1 LRRAYVVVGI
11 LVLTASCSGKP
22 NDLRHYATQ
31 DPVATTTSTA
41 APSTTHTTTPTTT
54 TTTTAAD
61 VTAGLMTDAA
71 VLEIGFHPSI
81 ARKSTVLASL
91 PVCDASLS
99 KPSPAVDGAQ
109 TGWIGASAVTT
120 MTEYVAAYPK
130 TTTGAQVLAA
140 TKAALVCSQATKYVL
155 AHAPTGVDA
164 GYSWCEKGSQF
175 SCTLLLAK
183 GHLLARVQ
191 VVTTSEAK
199 AQNLI
204 GEIATPAAA
213 ALAAAPTS

>member
-41 APSTTHTTTPTTT
+41 APSTTQTTTPTTT
-54 TTTTAAD
+54 TTTTAVD

-71 VLEIGFHPSI
+71 VVEIGFHPNVPQ
-81 ARKSTVLASL
+81 KSTVLAAL
-91 PVCDASLS
+91 PVCNASLS
-99 KPSPAVDGAQ
+99 KPSAAVGGAQ

-130 TTTGAQVLAA
+130 TTTAAQVLAA

-155 AHAPTGVDA
+155 PHVPAGVDA
-164 GYSWCEKGSQF
+164 SYSWCEKGSQF

-183 GHLLARVQ
+183 GRLLARVQ
-191 VVTTSEAK
+191 VVTTPETK
-199 AQNLI
+199 AQTLI
-204 GEIATPAAA
+204 GELATPAAA
-213 ALAAAPTS
+213 TLAAS